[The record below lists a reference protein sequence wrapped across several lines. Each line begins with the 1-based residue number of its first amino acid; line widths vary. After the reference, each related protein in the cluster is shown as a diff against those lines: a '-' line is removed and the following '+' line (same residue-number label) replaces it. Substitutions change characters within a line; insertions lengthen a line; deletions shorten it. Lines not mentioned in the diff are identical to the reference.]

1 MVDALEITKSKSSQ
15 GRQRKRRQSVS
26 PIRVGIKNL
35 SRRQFFYH
43 CASGDEAA
51 PMKMSLREEQSI
63 AWVAASRNPAQ
74 T

>member
-1 MVDALEITKSKSSQ
+1 
-15 GRQRKRRQSVS
+15 
-26 PIRVGIKNL
+26 VGIKNL

-63 AWVAASRNPAQ
+63 AWWPHHAIPRRHDAIYHRKAMIDLTLACKAASACPRCGL
-74 T
+74 

>member
-1 MVDALEITKSKSSQ
+1 VE
-15 GRQRKRRQSVS
+15 
-26 PIRVGIKNL
+26 IKNL

-63 AWVAASRNPAQ
+63 AGGCRITQSRADMMPYIAARL
-74 T
+74 